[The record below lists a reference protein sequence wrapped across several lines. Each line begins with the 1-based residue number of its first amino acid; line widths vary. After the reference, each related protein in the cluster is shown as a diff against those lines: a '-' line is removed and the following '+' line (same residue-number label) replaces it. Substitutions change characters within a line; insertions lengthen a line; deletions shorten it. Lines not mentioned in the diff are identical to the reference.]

1 MKKQKHNI
9 SGLSLIEALVSVV
22 IIGIGF
28 VSILQ
33 MTNFSVQSIDNSGD
47 RTKANFL
54 TEMIVEDVIGSKN
67 SFYGVNSDN
76 ENIIYSSDGTAS
88 LDGDTLN
95 TFSKHLSDNSWSA
108 D

>member
-1 MKKQKHNI
+1 MKNGIQEILIGLNNNKMKKQKHNI

-47 RTKANFL
+47 RTKAKL
-54 TEMIVEDVIGSKN
+54 VI
-67 SFYGVNSDN
+67 
-76 ENIIYSSDGTAS
+76 I
-88 LDGDTLN
+88 
-95 TFSKHLSDNSWSA
+95 
-108 D
+108 

>member
-1 MKKQKHNI
+1 MKNGIQEILIGLNNNKMKTQKHNI

-47 RTKANFL
+47 RTKANF
-54 TEMIVEDVIGSKN
+54 
-67 SFYGVNSDN
+67 
-76 ENIIYSSDGTAS
+76 
-88 LDGDTLN
+88 
-95 TFSKHLSDNSWSA
+95 
-108 D
+108 